1 MFYVRFVLRKFYVVS
16 LKHRSVILRNIVLI
30 NQYKF
35 TVQIQRNHTF
45 KYFYLYSTVRQ
56 FRNTSFLRLFKNR
69 LRTIMYHPYVE
80 KKYDDEQKMKIR
92 FVFKR
97 RRITR
102 RTTTAVQCGTV
113 MYGALCVT

>member
-1 MFYVRFVLRKFYVVS
+1 MYAIIRLNIFIFIQTSGNFV
-16 LKHRSVILRNIVLI
+16 
-30 NQYKF
+30 
-35 TVQIQRNHTF
+35 VQI
-45 KYFYLYSTVRQ
+45 STPFQ
-56 FRNTSFLRLFKNR
+56 KSS
-69 LRTIMYHPYVE
+69 PYNDVPPCRR
-80 KKYDDEQKMKIR
+80 KKCDDERKMKIR